1 MTDRQHMIDICQAY
15 IFKGLQDQTPELVP
29 LADNCLR
36 TELGM
41 ITGRNAAHIRELL
54 KGQAYDAVLECYDLN
69 WTVEDNQ
76 ACVFYK
82 QKLSFTDT
90 PCLVATRFVVADK
103 LISEIEILL
112 FNHGIMD
119 ATAEA
124 VTALADS

>member
-1 MTDRQHMIDICQAY
+1 MTDRQHIIDICESY

-54 KGQAYDAVLECYDLN
+54 KGEAYDAVLECFDLN
-69 WTVEDNQ
+69 WTVEGNQ
-76 ACVFYK
+76 ASVFYK

-90 PCLVATRFVVADK
+90 PCLVATRFVIKDK

-112 FNHGIMD
+112 FNNGIMD
-119 ATAEA
+119 ATAETVA
-124 VTALADS
+124 TLSGN